1 MTFDL
6 AGLDAIHAQAIMI
19 YSITD
24 QALMTIGSQVRRS
37 CRDRGRFPQVSFDHQ
52 MAVRSVI
59 DPHFVQIEFVVDA
72 DAQEIV
78 GDAGIEGRG
87 PRIRGRRCDGEG

>member
-1 MTFDL
+1 
-6 AGLDAIHAQAIMI
+6 
-19 YSITD
+19 
-24 QALMTIGSQVRRS
+24 
-37 CRDRGRFPQVSFDHQ
+37 